1 MSIKFVDLALQYE
14 ALKQPI
20 TSRMQAVLNHGKY
33 IMGPEVEELEGR
45 LAHFT
50 GASHCITCSSGT
62 EALLISMMALGIGPG
77 DEVITSPEPAANGV
91 TQMGSVADGVIA
103 SNAAERAPEES
114 APADDNKVYVY
125 SDKNVSWDA
134 AGKLSI
140 GVNQITKKQHQLWSS
155 KSYVR
160 LATDEEIQGSGLI

>member
-1 MSIKFVDLALQYE
+1 MENVNNE
-14 ALKQPI
+14 EVTP
-20 TSRMQAVLNHGKY
+20 V
-33 IMGPEVEELEGR
+33 VEELVDAPEVVEP
-45 LAHFT
+45 
-50 GASHCITCSSGT
+50 T
-62 EALLISMMALGIGPG
+62 EPQWEEPQPFEYLVPEE
-77 DEVITSPEPAANGV
+77 DEVITSPEPVANGV
-91 TQMGSVADGVIA
+91 TQMGSVADGVIG

-114 APADDNKVYVY
+114 APADENKVYVY
-125 SDKNVSWDA
+125 SAKNVSWDA

>member
-1 MSIKFVDLALQYE
+1 MENVNNE
-14 ALKQPI
+14 EVTP
-20 TSRMQAVLNHGKY
+20 V
-33 IMGPEVEELEGR
+33 VEELVDAPEVVEP
-45 LAHFT
+45 
-50 GASHCITCSSGT
+50 T
-62 EALLISMMALGIGPG
+62 EPQWEEPQPFEYLVPEE

>member
-1 MSIKFVDLALQYE
+1 MENVNNE
-14 ALKQPI
+14 EVTP
-20 TSRMQAVLNHGKY
+20 V
-33 IMGPEVEELEGR
+33 VEELVDAPEVVEP
-45 LAHFT
+45 
-50 GASHCITCSSGT
+50 T
-62 EALLISMMALGIGPG
+62 EPQWEEPQPFEYLVPEE

-91 TQMGSVADGVIA
+91 TQIGSVADGVIA